1 MKLDERILFNSKGLP
16 YASIYFDDV
25 LMATTDVWTGA
36 FETED
41 NMKEGL
47 RLVLK
52 NILKYNSKKWLADL
66 SKIEGDFSFAQ
77 EHIAHVVV
85 PEAMSYGLRYEALV
99 IPQSIISMLSVQETL
114 QIFNHLEL
122 RMFGNVDEA
131 KAWLE
136 SKIC

>member
-1 MKLDERILFNSKGLP
+1 MKLDEKILFNSKGHP
-16 YASIYFDDV
+16 FVSIYYDDV
-25 LMATTDVWTGA
+25 LGATIDIWTGV
-36 FETED
+36 FETEE

-77 EHIAHVVV
+77 EYIAHQVV
-85 PEAMSYGLRYEALV
+85 PEAMSYGLRFEALV
-99 IPQSIISMLSVQETL
+99 IPQSIISMLSVQQTL

-122 RMFGNVDEA
+122 RMFAHAEEA
-131 KAWLE
+131 RVWLE
-136 SKIC
+136 SKDC